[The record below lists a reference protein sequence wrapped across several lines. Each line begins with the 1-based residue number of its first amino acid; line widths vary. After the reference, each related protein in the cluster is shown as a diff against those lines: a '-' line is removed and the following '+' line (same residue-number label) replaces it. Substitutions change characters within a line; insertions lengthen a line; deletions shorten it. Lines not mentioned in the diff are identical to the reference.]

1 MINVM
6 IVDDNTN
13 IVKGLKILIDW
24 EELGFSVAA
33 TAKNAYEAIDAMK
46 KNKIDVVITNIRMP
60 EMSGLEL
67 LKYLRE
73 NHPDIT
79 LITISGYDEFEYAQK
94 AIAYGVKGY
103 LLKPIEEEELISL
116 LKSVREDAEIKKREK
131 VTRINYYINTLL
143 SGNEAECDAYSEMFK
158 GNIAYFMI
166 FRRSDVITNIDD
178 YNSEVSLA
186 VYNAVRKCPG
196 VKEELV
202 IKNSYGET
210 ELAEVSDKLDF
221 ASFAQRIYEYVRERV
236 SEDIYIFC
244 GKCVKNIKNIM
255 ESKKSISDLLPL
267 AFYAVS
273 KRIFI
278 YDTAASDFKR
288 TLSDESVISR
298 IISDVERGES
308 ENAVNAINA
317 LKKQLR
323 TENVLPDS
331 AALYVQNILFEF
343 NNMLPEKNYDLLKYI
358 NRLSIIG
365 KQRIVTLDMLI
376 SFLTETVS
384 EICDEVLKTN
394 QINKMGI
401 VGKAIEYVE
410 DNYGDKELKLQT
422 IANMYF
428 VNAAYFGQVFKQK
441 TGKTFNNYLSEKR
454 IEKAKKL
461 LADSGM
467 RLYEIADSV
476 GFADPNY
483 FSAKFSEMEGMSPTV
498 YRQMHKK

>member
-24 EELGFSVAA
+24 EKLGFSVTA

-46 KNKIDVVITNIRMP
+46 KNKIDVVITDIRMP

-73 NHPDIT
+73 NYPDIT

-103 LLKPIEEEELISL
+103 LLKPVEEEELISV

-143 SGNEAECDAYSEMFK
+143 SGNEAECDAYSEMFR

-178 YNSEVSLA
+178 YDSEVSLA

-210 ELAEVSDKLDF
+210 ELAAVSDKLDF
-221 ASFAQRIYEYVRERV
+221 ASFAQRIYEYVHERV

-255 ESKKSISDLLPL
+255 KSKI
-267 AFYAVS
+267 FY
-273 KRIFI
+273 R
-278 YDTAASDFKR
+278 R
-288 TLSDESVISR
+288 
-298 IISDVERGES
+298 
-308 ENAVNAINA
+308 
-317 LKKQLR
+317 
-323 TENVLPDS
+323 
-331 AALYVQNILFEF
+331 
-343 NNMLPEKNYDLLKYI
+343 
-358 NRLSIIG
+358 
-365 KQRIVTLDMLI
+365 
-376 SFLTETVS
+376 SFL
-384 EICDEVLKTN
+384 D
-394 QINKMGI
+394 
-401 VGKAIEYVE
+401 
-410 DNYGDKELKLQT
+410 
-422 IANMYF
+422 
-428 VNAAYFGQVFKQK
+428 
-441 TGKTFNNYLSEKR
+441 
-454 IEKAKKL
+454 
-461 LADSGM
+461 
-467 RLYEIADSV
+467 
-476 GFADPNY
+476 
-483 FSAKFSEMEGMSPTV
+483 
-498 YRQMHKK
+498 